1 MAAQDGAGAHP
12 QIWSAALTAMQ
23 GQLDAGLP
31 AQVRYTAALA
41 QAESTVGQAVS
52 EQRARLATYRRFL
65 HNNARA
71 AGQSSFLDDGGGGPP
86 PSGGPSLPQPALA
99 AAAAAVAPPAAPA
112 APAAPATYGYGD
124 WLMAISKPIVQ
135 NIRN

>member
-41 QAESTVGQAVS
+41 QAESTVGQAVTES
-52 EQRARLATYRRFL
+52 AHA
-65 HNNARA
+65 
-71 AGQSSFLDDGGGGPP
+71 
-86 PSGGPSLPQPALA
+86 
-99 AAAAAVAPPAAPA
+99 
-112 APAAPATYGYGD
+112 
-124 WLMAISKPIVQ
+124 
-135 NIRN
+135 